1 MIKINLLLVEP
12 KNKVQKAQTSQ
23 TSPGMGVQVS
33 TEGMGQLLL
42 GLFVICLGVGICVA
56 VNYFYSSKVDK
67 VRSSVETVNKEIK
80 KLKVVEEQ
88 LKEFE
93 KNNAEVKSKIQALN
107 NLEKDRE
114 GSLYLM
120 RFLPS
125 VIPSRLWLRNFN
137 YRGKRVELLGIS
149 RDEREVADFV
159 RKLEG
164 SGYFK
169 DVKIKLINLENIQDI
184 NRSFRKFNIT
194 SRFEFT
200 TDNKDTTAKE
210 MKGGK

>member
-1 MIKINLLLVEP
+1 MIRINLLLTEP
-12 KNKVQKAQTSQ
+12 KNKVQTVQTSQ
-23 TSPGMGVQVS
+23 PGPGMQVN
-33 TEGMGQLLL
+33 TEGMGQLFL
-42 GLFVICLGVGICVA
+42 GLFVILFSVAICVGI
-56 VNYFYSSKVDK
+56 NYVYSSKVDK
-67 VRSSVETVNKEIK
+67 VRNSAETVNKEIK

-93 KNNAEVKSKIQALN
+93 RRNAEVKSKIQALN

-137 YRGKRVELLGIS
+137 YRGKRVELLGVS

-159 RKLEG
+159 RKLED

-194 SRFEFT
+194 SRFDFT

-210 MKGGK
+210 VQGGK

>member
-1 MIKINLLLVEP
+1 MIRINLLLTEP
-12 KNKVQKAQTSQ
+12 KNKVQTVQTSQ
-23 TSPGMGVQVS
+23 VSPGVQVN
-33 TEGMGQLLL
+33 TEGMGQLFL
-42 GLFVICLGVGICVA
+42 GLFVILFSVAICVA
-56 VNYFYSSKVDK
+56 LNYVYSSKVDK
-67 VRSSVETVNKEIK
+67 VRDRAETVNREIK

-93 KNNAEVKSKIQALN
+93 RRNAEVKSKIQALN

-137 YRGKRVELLGIS
+137 YRGKRVELLGVS

-159 RKLEG
+159 RKLED

-194 SRFEFT
+194 SKFDFT

-210 MKGGK
+210 TQGGK